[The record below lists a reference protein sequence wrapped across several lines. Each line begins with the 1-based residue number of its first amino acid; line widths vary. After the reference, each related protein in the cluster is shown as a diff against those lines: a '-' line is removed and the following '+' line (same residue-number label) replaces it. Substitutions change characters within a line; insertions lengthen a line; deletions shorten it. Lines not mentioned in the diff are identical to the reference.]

1 MQRVRNT
8 QLTVEVF
15 ILAMYC
21 LQELPQ
27 PFPKY
32 LAPPGTTVPAEYMQV
47 IPPYTQLNDIVQ
59 QYSCKIYILP
69 LTHTRTRTYTHTI
82 GKFDGT

>member
-1 MQRVRNT
+1 
-8 QLTVEVF
+8 
-15 ILAMYC
+15 MYC

-32 LAPPGTTVPAEYMQV
+32 LAPPGTTIPAEYMQV

-59 QYSCKIYILP
+59 QYSCKIQLENLMVRKNCALLIIVVSPVEALIVA
-69 LTHTRTRTYTHTI
+69 HH
-82 GKFDGT
+82 